1 VLAAVFV
8 AWGVAAVLDDSGTR
22 RALPWRDLTPQTGS
36 LELPNGLTREFIS
49 RPQLAA
55 WLHSRG
61 GKVVP
66 RVAFPRWRAALISLG
81 PRSTTAYSLR
91 VVGVIE
97 DDKRVTVRAVR
108 RNASLADPG
117 RQKLTFPYRLI
128 ALPTT
133 GKHIQVEWIE
143 PAD

>member
-1 VLAAVFV
+1 MLAAVFV

-117 RQKLTFPYRLI
+117 RPKLTFPYRLI